1 MDLDSIIKSV
11 RQNKL
16 DLEDN
21 SILKSKE
28 FEEYIKSISSKLYE
42 KYNLNQDKLKFL
54 FDKNIDDVSYIKKD
68 TIYINLASKSIN
80 EGNKLKLILGYYA
93 HEIGHRLFTN
103 FTIRDIYEESILSGS
118 LLEDLLEFD
127 DKELNEN
134 M

>member
-93 HEIGHRLFTN
+93 HEIGHR
-103 FTIRDIYEESILSGS
+103 
-118 LLEDLLEFD
+118 
-127 DKELNEN
+127 
-134 M
+134 